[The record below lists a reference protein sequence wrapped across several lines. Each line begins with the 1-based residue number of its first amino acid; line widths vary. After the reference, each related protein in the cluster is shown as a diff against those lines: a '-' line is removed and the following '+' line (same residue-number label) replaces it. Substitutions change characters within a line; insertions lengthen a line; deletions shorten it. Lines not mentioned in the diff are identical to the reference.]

1 MAQVYNSQLVKAL
14 STITLKNDAFDLYH
28 KIQESPEK
36 APSILGGPALPAL
49 GHAIAGS
56 TGAAISNVCTY
67 PLALIIT
74 RLQIQR
80 QLRKNANSPHSEEY
94 KSIRDASQKIYTREG
109 GLNGFYNG
117 VVSDTSKT
125 IADSFLFFLVYNF
138 LRQTRVRSSK
148 SSSKHFPVID
158 ELSVG
163 FLAGAFSKFLTTPI
177 ANIVTRKQ
185 TSSMLSGRDPAKD
198 TDQGSLRSIA
208 SQIRAEKGV
217 QGFWSGYS
225 ASLVLTLNPSLTFF
239 FFEAFKRTLLPRSQ
253 RQSPSPQATFLLA
266 AISKAM
272 ASTITYPFSLAKSRL
287 QSSSGLD
294 NHEASSTVKLEG
306 TCTPNKAPSNVF
318 TVILR
323 IAETE
328 GLSALYEGLGGE
340 VMKGFFSHG
349 ITMIVKEAVHK
360 LVIQL
365 YYNILKMLKKYPSP
379 QELAGSVKGQAAQ
392 VAENAGDLAGSVKEQ
407 SGGMAEAIRESA
419 GSTREQAGRMAENV
433 GERVK
438 RVAIS
443 AKTQAGPVAD
453 NFGNRTHETVTS
465 AKIQA
470 GQLTDGLGDWTQEAA
485 ANMVED
491 LGERKQQAVDMA
503 KDGIQAVKERSQRLA
518 TEANDRLKKTN
529 DT

>member
-1 MAQVYNSQLVKAL
+1 MPQ
-14 STITLKNDAFDLYH
+14 DAFDLYH
-28 KIQESPEK
+28 KLQESPEK
-36 APSILGGPALPAL
+36 SSSSILNGPALPAL

-80 QLRKNANSPHSEEY
+80 QLRKNVTSPHSEEY
-94 KSIRDASQKIYTREG
+94 NSIRDAAQKIYTREG
-109 GLNGFYNG
+109 GLKGFYVG

-125 IADSFLFFLVYNF
+125 IADSFLFFLGYNF
-138 LRQTRVRSSK
+138 LRQTRIRGSK
-148 SSSKHFPVID
+148 SSSKHLPVID

-185 TSSMLSGRDPAKD
+185 TASMLSGRNPAKY
-198 TDQGSLRSIA
+198 TEDQSSFRLIA

-239 FFEAFKRTLLPRSQ
+239 FFEAMKRTLLSRSQ
-253 RQSPSPQATFLLA
+253 RRNPSAQTIFLLA

-287 QSSSGLD
+287 QSSSGLEQ
-294 NHEASSTVKLEG
+294 NETTSTAKQEG
-306 TCTPNKAPSNVF
+306 TYIPKKAPTNVF

-323 IAETE
+323 IAQTE
-328 GLSALYEGLGGE
+328 GLSALYEGLTGE

-365 YYNILKMLKKYPSP
+365 YYHILKMLKKYPSP
-379 QELAGSVKGQAAQ
+379 QQLAGSMTEQVVQAAED
-392 VAENAGDLAGSVKEQ
+392 VRDLTGPAKEQ
-407 SGGMAEAIRESA
+407 SGQMAANISASAEAA
-419 GSTREQAGRMAENV
+419 KEQAGRTAEV
-433 GERVK
+433 IGQQAK
-438 RVAIS
+438 QAAFD
-443 AKTQAGPVAD
+443 AKT
-453 NFGNRTHETVTS
+453 R
-465 AKIQA
+465 A
-470 GQLTDGLGDWTQEAA
+470 GQMTDGVGNWTKEAA
-485 ANMVED
+485 ANVAGD
-491 LGERKQQAVDMA
+491 LGERKQKAVDMA
-503 KDGIQAVKERSQRLA
+503 KDGVRSVTVKE
-518 TEANDRLKKTN
+518 KK
-529 DT
+529 DSGSG